1 MPPVLRPDELRVLG
15 CLMEKETTT
24 PDGYPMTVNAL
35 ITACNQSTN
44 RFPIVRFD
52 EPTVVSALTSLRE
65 KGITRIVYST
75 SNRAP
80 KHRHIAREA
89 WSIDPAAQAL
99 VCVLALRGPQT
110 VGELKGRTER
120 QHPFADL
127 AEVERTL
134 DALAARPEP
143 LVVRLTRRP
152 GQKDAR
158 WMHLLGGP
166 VDDDV
171 ADETSAPAAP
181 RADRV
186 GDLHARVE
194 ALEAQV
200 AALASTVER
209 LQTLL
214 D

>member
-1 MPPVLRPDELRVLG
+1 MPPLLTAEEIRVLG

-24 PDGYPMTVNAL
+24 PDGYPLTVNAL
-35 ITACNQSTN
+35 MTACNQSTN
-44 RFPIVRFD
+44 RFPVVRYD
-52 EPTVVSALTSLRE
+52 EATVTRSLGSLRE

-80 KHRHIAREA
+80 KHRHVARDAFVLDLAE
-89 WSIDPAAQAL
+89 QAVL
-99 VCVLALRGPQT
+99 CVLAVRGPQT
-110 VGELKGRTER
+110 VGEIKARTER

-127 AEVERTL
+127 AAVERTL
-134 DALAARPEP
+134 DALAARDEP
-143 LVVRLTRRP
+143 LVVRLGRRP

-171 ADETSAPAAP
+171 ADETSTPAAP
-181 RADRV
+181 RGDRV
-186 GDLHARVE
+186 GELVARVE
-194 ALEAQV
+194 TLEAQV
-200 AALASTVER
+200 AHLTATVEHLR
-209 LQTLL
+209 ALL